1 VLEERAH
8 EWQIITAGYFATED
22 FVNGPK
28 WEEEVKMYS
37 ECVMFLSQSPSF

>member
-1 VLEERAH
+1 MG

-22 FVNGPK
+22 FVSGPK

-37 ECVMFLSQSPSF
+37 ECSTLQISV